1 MFGKL
6 VLSSY
11 NFHLFLFYSFV
22 SFLLL
27 LFPLRATVTK
37 TRKDACNLLYSS
49 RLAIYFPLFIIPP
62 LLRNLRI
69 RRRRNLF
76 YHFPS
81 IICTCSLVIMT
92 FLLFVFV
99 SPFVTILYMIKR
111 HVFSFFFFLLFYT
124 EF

>member
-6 VLSSY
+6 VLSSF
-11 NFHLFLFYSFV
+11 NFHLSLFYSFV

-49 RLAIYFPLFIIPP
+49 RLAKYFPLFIIPP

-92 FLLFVFV
+92 FLLFVFF
-99 SPFVTILYMIKR
+99 SPFVTILHDKTSC
-111 HVFSFFFFLLFYT
+111 FLFFFLSSFYT